1 MMLKKCAHEL
11 SNYTKSSKSRRHIII
26 AGCCYICSCTSNRTD
41 DSKSG
46 GHFSN
51 ALQLNWAPQLQQCMQ
66 LKQPEPLIPSGV
78 SSQDID
84 ARFIDAMALTDD
96 KKATGKPADASNLE
110 SLKKI
115 KR

>member
-1 MMLKKCAHEL
+1 
-11 SNYTKSSKSRRHIII
+11 
-26 AGCCYICSCTSNRTD
+26 
-41 DSKSG
+41 
-46 GHFSN
+46 
-51 ALQLNWAPQLQQCMQ
+51 MQ

-110 SLKKI
+110 SLKKT

>member
-1 MMLKKCAHEL
+1 M
-11 SNYTKSSKSRRHIII
+11 SNYYIKPSSYYYQGL
-26 AGCCYICSCTSNRTD
+26 ASNSTD

-110 SLKKI
+110 SLKKTQ
-115 KR
+115 R

>member
-1 MMLKKCAHEL
+1 M
-11 SNYTKSSKSRRHIII
+11 
-26 AGCCYICSCTSNRTD
+26 CSCTSNRTD

-110 SLKKI
+110 SLKKH
-115 KR
+115 KDR